1 MKRFLLLFLLIIG
14 CKQEEEKKINIPR
27 GSEFTKGFTVYE
39 SISGDRKWFLKADS
53 AITEKD
59 RIRIYGVH
67 LKFLDRE
74 DVHSVLTSD
83 SGFVIEKTG
92 DLIAYGNVEVL
103 TKDSVKLFTNSLFW
117 DNGNEKILVQGVFH
131 YTGKDEEFEGEGL
144 ESDPDLKH
152 IVIKKRVEGKGSIEE

>member
-1 MKRFLLLFLLIIG
+1 MKKILFLFLLLYG
-14 CKQEEEKKINIPR
+14 CKQEEEKINIPR

-39 SISGDRKWFLKADS
+39 SVSGDRKWFLKADS

-59 RIRIYGVH
+59 RIKIYGVH

-74 DVHSVLTSD
+74 DICSVLTSD

-103 TKDSVKLFTNSLFW
+103 TKDSVKLFTDSLSW
-117 DNGNEKILVQGVFH
+117 DNRNEKILVEGVFH

-144 ESDPDLKH
+144 ESDPELKH
-152 IVIKKRVEGKGSIEE
+152 ILIKKRVEGKGRIEE